1 MRFLNGICRQE
12 VVDIMGELF
21 DNEKIMRSYIEYECK
36 EACEKARSEG
46 LAAGMTEGRAK
57 GMAEGRAKGMAEGRA
72 EGRAEGIEE
81 GRNKGFFEARLSMIK
96 SLMHNTGKGAVE
108 VMSMLSIP
116 ENEKTQLIAAI
127 D

>member
-21 DNEKIMRSYIEYECK
+21 DNEKIMKSYLEYECK
-36 EACEKARSEG
+36 EAREKGWSEG
-46 LAAGMTEGRAK
+46 NAAGRAAGMV
-57 GMAEGRAKGMAEGRA
+57 EGRA
-72 EGRAEGIEE
+72 EGRAEG
-81 GRNKGFFEARLSMIK
+81 FFEARLCMIK
-96 SLMHNTGKGAVE
+96 SLMSSTGKGVAE
-108 VMSMLSIP
+108 VMAMLSIP